1 MEPQVRNM
9 MNVIHELNLESF
21 VRDFDNKN
29 GFMWTDDNR
38 INKIGN
44 LVLSDGHSGCSFAC
58 CLRNCQYYLNNPNE
72 IPAEKKSDGNFN
84 ESDMISDDEMMFENE
99 NAS

>member
-1 MEPQVRNM
+1 MKYALYINKNTIMEPQVRNM

-29 GFMWTDDNR
+29 GFMRTDDNR

-58 CLRNCQYYLNNPNE
+58 CLRNCQYYLNLEPSVVH
-72 IPAEKKSDGNFN
+72 IRIIV
-84 ESDMISDDEMMFENE
+84 ISH
-99 NAS
+99 

>member
-1 MEPQVRNM
+1 M

-44 LVLSDGHSGCSFAC
+44 LVLSDGHSG
-58 CLRNCQYYLNNPNE
+58 
-72 IPAEKKSDGNFN
+72 
-84 ESDMISDDEMMFENE
+84 
-99 NAS
+99 